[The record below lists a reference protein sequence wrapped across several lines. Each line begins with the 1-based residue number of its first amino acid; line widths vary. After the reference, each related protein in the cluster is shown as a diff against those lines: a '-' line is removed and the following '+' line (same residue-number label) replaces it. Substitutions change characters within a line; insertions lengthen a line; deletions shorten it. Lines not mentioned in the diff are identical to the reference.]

1 MVNDATGLDDGS
13 PPTSGPA
20 APTERVPAD
29 DGLWRDIVES
39 SPFST
44 LIYDAEG
51 RILAANA
58 AFRTLWG
65 VGLDSAPPGYSV
77 LTDPELERQG
87 VLHHVR
93 RAFAGE
99 TVTTP
104 LVRYDISRVSTT
116 GAGRTLWTQGHL
128 YPLRDGS
135 GRVTHVVLTHIDLT
149 ERVRAEE
156 ALRASERRFGAIVH
170 QASAGIAQVD
180 LTGRF
185 VLVNDRY
192 CALVARSR
200 EELLGLR
207 MQDITHPED
216 LPANLALLGRALETG
231 EPFTIEK
238 RYLRPDG
245 SAVWVSNSVAAVH
258 DEGETPTSVL
268 AVSVDVTDR
277 RRAEEIIR
285 LLAEAGRVLSSS
297 LDYRATL
304 RNVAGLLV
312 PAAARWSMVFLLDDG
327 IVPVATACAT
337 PEGTAAVEGMARCVA
352 RLSPSEPHLAR
363 TAIETGEPQLVRS
376 LDRRFLDSVSRDPE
390 YRRLLREL
398 APVSLIAAPL
408 LAHGRTLGALVLAT
422 DDPARPFDE
431 RDLALAAEV
440 AQRAAVAVDNAHL
453 YDAERAAR
461 AEAEGASRA
470 KSDFLAK
477 MSHELRTP
485 LNAIGGYAELVEIG
499 VHGPVTAEQREA
511 LVRIQINQRH
521 LLNLINDILDFS
533 RVEAGALRLLVEEL
547 DVRAVL
553 SALEPLIGPQMRRR
567 GIDFEIAY
575 PRGPL
580 AVRGDRE
587 RIVQICLNLL
597 SNALKAT
604 PPGGRVLLA
613 CEPAGDRVAF
623 RVRDTGVGIAGDQLE
638 AIFNP
643 FTQVGRALSR
653 PQEGV
658 GLGLAISR
666 ELARAMQGELAAE
679 SEPGAGSVFTLTVP
693 RADGGDGSR

>member
-58 AFRTLWG
+58 AFLALWG

-128 YPLRDGS
+128 YPLHDGS

-200 EELLGLR
+200 EELLGMR

-245 SAVWVSNSVAAVH
+245 SAVWVSNSVAPVH

-285 LLAEAGRVLSSS
+285 LLAEAGSVLSSS

-312 PAAARWSMVFLLDDG
+312 PAVARWSMVFLLDDG

-352 RLSPSEPHLAR
+352 RLSLSEPHLAR

-376 LDRRFLDSVSRDPE
+376 LDRRFLASVSRDPE

-440 AQRAAVAVDNAHL
+440 AQRAAVAVDNARL

-499 VHGPVTAEQREA
+499 VHGAVTAEQREA
-511 LVRIQINQRH
+511 LVRIRINQRH

-567 GIDFEIAY
+567 GIDFEISY
-575 PRGPL
+575 PRVPL

-604 PPGGRVLLA
+604 PPGGRVLLE

-679 SEPGAGSVFTLTVP
+679 SEPGAGSAFTLTVP
-693 RADGGDGSR
+693 RADGGDGPR